1 MKTKTILLGS
11 AILLAL
17 TACDQRVATFEC
29 PLEQGMLRVE
39 FPEADIVRVR
49 WSERVDFADNGTT
62 VVLPEA
68 LDHLVRVRLEEQEG
82 TYVLT
87 SDSLQVRVDA
97 ATGAISYFDRSGN
110 LLLSERG
117 DRPKSGQK
125 VALEDVTYDERSS
138 RIERTADGE
147 KVVMDVLKRDT
158 VGTSWRW
165 QVRFAFPA
173 DEPLYGWGSHM
184 EDLLDLKGQRLW
196 LCQHNLK
203 AMVPVINSPAGYG
216 LLFDAGCGM
225 RFDDTEGQGLV
236 ELEAAQGLDYYFM
249 KGATMD
255 RVVNRMRTL
264 TGQSPMMPRYLFGYT
279 QSKERYHSSQEII
292 ETMREFRRRQIPID
306 MIVQD
311 WNYWPEGWGMMKM
324 DSRYYPDPQA
334 LADTIHQLHG
344 RLMVSIW
351 PNPQGNPQEKDFKER
366 GYMLNRSFIN
376 VFDPEA
382 RAYYWTWANREFFHD
397 GEGFDAWWCDCT
409 EPTDGDWRPMP
420 EGYGWDS
427 HQDRWKLNLEA
438 QSAVMGAERASLYSL
453 FDARGIYENQRRTFL
468 GKRVVNLTRSS
479 FAGQQRYATISW
491 NGDTYASWQSLRR
504 QIPMGLNFMATGCP
518 YWTVD
523 AGSFF
528 TSSGFQWF
536 WRGEFPGGCSDDA
549 YREYY
554 LRMCQWAVY
563 LPVFRSHGTDTPREP
578 WHYADSST
586 PSNPSN
592 SSNSSNL
599 SNSSN
604 PSNLFYSALVRNIER
619 RYELLP
625 YVYSLAAKVTFEHYT
640 MARMLAFDFPRDAE
654 ARRCKTEYMFGP
666 ALLVCPV
673 THPLSETSQM
683 DVYLPQGAQ
692 WQDAAG
698 NIFEGGKH
706 VTRQVALDEIPV
718 FVRRGSIVPKS
729 PVIQYSDQL
738 PAQTLTIE
746 VIPGRDAAF
755 ELYEDDGISYDYEQE
770 HYSVIPLR
778 WDEASRCLTIGNRK
792 GGFKGMNTERRFVI
806 RMADGKNVVTKE
818 VDYDG
823 SAVTSSF

>member
-1 MKTKTILLGS
+1 MKTIPIILGG
-11 AILLAL
+11 AMLLSLA
-17 TACDQRVATFEC
+17 ACTRYTTTLEC
-29 PLEQGMLRVE
+29 PLEQGVLRVE

-49 WSERVDFADNGTT
+49 LSENNDFVDNKTT
-62 VVLPEA
+62 VVLPDA
-68 LDHLVRVRLEEQEG
+68 LNHLVKVKLEKQEG
-82 TYVLT
+82 AFVLT
-87 SDSLQVRVDA
+87 SDSLQVRVDEK
-97 ATGAISYFDRSGN
+97 TGAISYFDRQGN
-110 LLLSERG
+110 LLLAER
-117 DRPKSGQK
+117 DDMPKQGESI
-125 VALEDVTYDERSS
+125 ALEDITYDPKSS

-184 EDLLDLKGQRLW
+184 EDLLDLKGQKLW

-203 AMVPVINSPAGYG
+203 AMVPVISTPSGYG

-225 RFDDTEGQGLV
+225 RFDDSDSQGLV

-249 KGATMD
+249 KGASMD

-264 TGQSPMMPRYLFGYT
+264 TGQSPMMPRYLFGYI
-279 QSKERYHSSQEII
+279 QSKERYHSSAEII
-292 ETMREFRRRQIPID
+292 ETMRQFRSRRIPID

-334 LADTIHQLHG
+334 LADTVHQLHG

-376 VFDPEA
+376 VFDEEA

-397 GEGFDAWWCDCT
+397 GKGFDAWWCDCT
-409 EPTDGDWRPMP
+409 EPTDGDWKPMP

-438 QSAVMGAERASLYSL
+438 QNAVMGAERSSLYSL
-453 FDARGIYENQRRTFL
+453 FDARGIYENQRKTSDR
-468 GKRVVNLTRSS
+468 KRVVNLTRSS

-491 NGDTYASWQSLRR
+491 NGDTYASWTSLRR

-523 AGSFF
+523 AGTFF
-528 TSSGFQWF
+528 TSTGMQWF
-536 WRGEFPGGCSDDA
+536 WKGEFPEGCKDPA
-549 YREYY
+549 YREFY

-578 WHYADSST
+578 WNYGDPSNLSN

-592 SSNSSNL
+592 L
-599 SNSSN
+599 
-604 PSNLFYSALVRNIER
+604 YYAALVRNIEH

-625 YVYSLAAKVTFEHYT
+625 YIYSMAAKVTSDNYT
-640 MARMLAFDFPRDAE
+640 MARMLAFDFPRDVE
-654 ARRCKTEYMFGP
+654 ARACKIEYMFGP
-666 ALLVCPV
+666 AFLVCPV
-673 THPLSETSQM
+673 THPLSETSKQE
-683 DVYLPQGAQ
+683 VYLPAGAQ
-692 WQDAAG
+692 WQDASG
-698 NIFEGGKH
+698 NILEGGQH
-706 VTRQVALDEIPV
+706 LEYELSLDEIPV

-729 PVIQYSDQL
+729 PVIQYSDEVNE
-738 PAQTLTIE
+738 QTLTIE
-746 VIPGRDAAF
+746 VIPGKDATF
-755 ELYEDDGISYDYEQE
+755 DFYEDDGITYDCEKGQF
-770 HYSVIPLR
+770 SVIPLQ
-778 WDEASRCLTIGNRK
+778 WDEQDRSLTFGIRR
-792 GGFKGMNTERRFVI
+792 GGFTGMKSERHFVI
-806 RMADGKNVVTKE
+806 KVVDGKNIITKDVE
-818 VDYDG
+818 YQGEPITV
-823 SAVTSSF
+823 SLQ